1 MWCFV
6 CCSVTLKFVIVLSQ
20 EIDNAD
26 GSNDDDDKAFIYSSS
41 WLAKIC

>member
-1 MWCFV
+1 M
-6 CCSVTLKFVIVLSQ
+6 VLSQ

-41 WLAKIC
+41 WLAKICLFPTARPFPSLQ